1 MYILLNYTNNNSG
14 TGGIYDLSDSINNMG
29 YMLGNVTQMFYNIS
43 DSLTKIDIAD
53 IKINYGIIIIVLLV
67 YIFMLIIAVVLYNR
81 HHIYNK
87 FSNKIHA
94 NIEND
99 I

>member
-14 TGGIYDLSDSINNMG
+14 TGGIYDLSDSINDIG

-43 DSLTKIDIAD
+43 KSLTKTDITD
-53 IKINYGIIIIVLLV
+53 IKINYGIIIIALLV
-67 YIFMLIIAVVLYNR
+67 YIFILFIAVILYNR
-81 HHIYNK
+81 NYLYNK
-87 FSNKIHA
+87 FSNRIHA
-94 NIEND
+94 DIVND